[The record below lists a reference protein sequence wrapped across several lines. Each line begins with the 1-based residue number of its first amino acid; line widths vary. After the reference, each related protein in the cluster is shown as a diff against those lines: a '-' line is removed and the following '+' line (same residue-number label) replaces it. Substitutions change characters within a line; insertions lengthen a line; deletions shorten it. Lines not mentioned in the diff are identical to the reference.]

1 MTVNHEVKGQLARLL
16 ATEDLVVEHK
26 KVSTACFNVH
36 SRVLTLPLWER
47 ASGAVYDMLVAH
59 EVGHALY
66 TPDENWLKEYKI
78 PPSFV
83 NIVEDVRVEK
93 LMKRRYG
100 GLSKTMYRGYEELHN
115 DDFFSIGEEDHNAYN
130 LADRVNLHYKIGSF
144 LKVAFTE
151 EELDIVKQIGDCETF
166 TDVLVASEILYNY
179 CKQEKVEDIEDQTS
193 AASGNE
199 DGQASDFIETPSE
212 SESGDEGEKE
222 EDAEGDNSDEN
233 DPQLDVPSF
242 SGGQHDQEPE
252 TKTDRQLQEA
262 IEELANMGEWAQENI
277 YVELPT
283 LDMDSVIAS
292 NAEVHSEIQTF
303 WAREQEDRKQYEE
316 EYRDIF
322 VYADT
327 QYNEFKKSAQK
338 EVNYLVKEFE
348 CRKAADSYARATTS
362 RTGVLDC
369 SKLHT
374 YKYNED
380 LFKKVTT
387 LADGKNHGLI
397 FILDWSG
404 SMDRVLLSTIKQLY
418 NLIWF
423 CKKVSIPFDVYAFT
437 NEWNCVTYDEN
448 GKAIFPTRH
457 QEKVDGQLQV
467 SDDFSLMNF
476 FTSKTKGSELEVQM
490 KNIFRLAFN
499 MSNRFY
505 GGFTYGI
512 PRRLGLS
519 GTPLNQSL
527 VALNQI
533 IPEFKSKNK
542 LQKVHTIVL
551 TDGDAAPLNYYAEFA
566 YGEQVKIGTRSFRER
581 KCFLRDRKT
590 GNIYTQDVNLDTYA
604 AFTDMIIRY
613 LRTRYPEVSFIG
625 MRVLSSGESGSFMR
639 RYVKNEDQLNSALN
653 DWKKQKSFAMKE
665 CGYHTYFGLASNAL
679 SNDTEFVVGNDAS
692 KAQIRSAFKKYLN
705 SKKLNK
711 KVLNEFVQ
719 LIA

>member
-166 TDVLVASEILYNY
+166 ADVLIASEILYNY

-199 DGQASDFIETPSE
+199 DGQASDFVETPSE
-212 SESGDEGEKE
+212 SESDEEGENKE
-222 EDAEGDNSDEN
+222 NTDNLNGEDDA
-233 DPQLDVPSF
+233 QLDVPSF
-242 SGGQHDQEPE
+242 SGSQHNQEPE

-283 LDMDSVIAS
+283 LDMNSVIAS

-467 SDDFSLMNF
+467 SEDFSLMNF

-505 GGFTYGI
+505 GGYTYGI

-533 IPEFKSKNK
+533 IPEFKNKNK

-551 TDGDAAPLNYYAEFA
+551 TDGDAAPLNYYAEFV
-566 YGEQVKIGTRSFRER
+566 YGEQVKIGIRSFRER

-679 SNDTEFVVGNDAS
+679 SNSTEFVVDDDAS